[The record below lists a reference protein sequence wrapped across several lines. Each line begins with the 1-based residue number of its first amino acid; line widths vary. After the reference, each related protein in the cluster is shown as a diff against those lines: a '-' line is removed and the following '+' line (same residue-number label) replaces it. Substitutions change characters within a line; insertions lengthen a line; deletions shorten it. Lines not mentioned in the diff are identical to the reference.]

1 MALRAC
7 SRALIYFLASAVLR
21 LKRIDSLPVST
32 MWQWWVRRSSS
43 AAVIFASPNTLDHS
57 AKSRFNAAKIVMQ
70 TPLPESL
77 TLALFRATLAPH
89 KRR

>member
-1 MALRAC
+1 
-7 SRALIYFLASAVLR
+7 
-21 LKRIDSLPVST
+21 
-32 MWQWWVRRSSS
+32 VRRSSS

-77 TLALFRATLAPH
+77 RNVSMTLLHLSL
-89 KRR
+89 